1 MIRRAL
7 CAVLLV
13 GCASVRTPPLFTFQS
28 NFWVNL
34 HHFVRVVA
42 RGMPAEGALTAEE
55 RAVWDKAVATYR
67 QRYVNRDLLF
77 DDSMVAIKETL
88 RQVPDDA
95 LPPEIAGEPDLRET
109 LISIAPIYRKYWW
122 PQHDA
127 ANRAWIAAAEP
138 LVARY
143 GSALAPRV
151 AAAYGE
157 RWPSKPHPV
166 DLAVSAGPNGAY
178 TSYPPHSTIS
188 SSERGNQG
196 LKSLELLFHEASH
209 QWGRRLH
216 DKIETS
222 AEAHHKEVPRQLW
235 HAVLFYNAGELT
247 RRTLAQNGIAYDE
260 YGAAMYADMCGPAC
274 RERVAAAWDRH
285 LSGELSMDEALEQL
299 VAAW

>member
-7 CAVLLV
+7 CALLLL
-13 GCASVRTPPLFTFQS
+13 GCATARTPPLFTFQS
-28 NFWVNL
+28 NFWLNL
-34 HHFVRVVA
+34 HHFARVVA

-55 RAVWDKAVATYR
+55 RELWNRAVAKY

-77 DDSMVAIKETL
+77 DDGMVAIKETL
-88 RQVPDDA
+88 RQVPNDA
-95 LPPEIAGEPDLRET
+95 LPPELAGEPELRET

-127 ANRAWIAAAEP
+127 ENRAWIEAVEP

-143 GSALAPRV
+143 GSKLAPRV
-151 AAAYGE
+151 AAPYGE
-157 RWPSKPHPV
+157 QWPAKPHPV
-166 DLAVSAGPNGAY
+166 DMVVSAGPNGAY

-188 SSERGNQG
+188 SFERGNQG

-216 DKIETS
+216 DKIERS

-247 RRTLAQNGIAYDE
+247 RRALAENGIAYDE
-260 YGAAMYADMCGPAC
+260 YGAAMYPDMCGAGC
-274 RERVAAAWDRH
+274 REKVASAWDRH
-285 LSGELSMDEALEQL
+285 LSGELSLDEALEQL
-299 VAAW
+299 VAGW